1 MLIERK
7 TLYDSRV
14 HSHNIP
20 QHCAIQYAQPEK
32 QAKEPCII
40 GGEYQDNRF
49 LPSNKRKT
57 EKREG
62 KRKFATFKTPGR
74 LNQTQIGKR
83 LEGVDIKR
91 RKLNLAK

>member
-20 QHCAIQYAQPEK
+20 QCRAIQYAQPEK

-40 GGEYQDNRF
+40 GGEYPDNSF

-57 EKREG
+57 EKEKERG
-62 KRKFATFKTPGR
+62 
-74 LNQTQIGKR
+74 
-83 LEGVDIKR
+83 
-91 RKLNLAK
+91 NLHPSKHPERTTLSFV